1 MNMAKLFSK
10 VLKVFSKQPS
20 KSMAPQDE
28 QRLKFALENS
38 PDGLWDWNL
47 ITNEVYFSS
56 RWKEMLGFAGD
67 ELEGSAE
74 EWENRIHPG
83 DLPRVKNVLDDHL
96 MGKTPVFNCEY
107 RVRCSDGSFKWVFDH
122 AVVVSRDTAGKP
134 LLLIG
139 SYTDITYRRLYEE
152 RINSLVTRFESAT
165 HAAKFGVLE
174 WDLLKNTISADRQFY
189 SQYGA
194 EAEDFSDALGG
205 WLKHVHPSERDH
217 CEQELRYALIARQ
230 QFIITFQVLWPNGTV
245 HSLKIAT
252 DIIRNEVGK
261 PIKMLGVQWDV
272 TREQE
277 IDRQKS
283 EFVSLASHQLRTP
296 LTSIRWFTE
305 LLLDDKTLSRE
316 QKDYVKEIYKGDLRM
331 IDLVDALLNVSRL
344 ELGTFTINPRRIDI
358 IEMMKSVLKELKP
371 QILSR
376 SVNVVETYD
385 EKLHSYIADPNLIRI
400 IFLNPLTNAVK
411 YTKKDGTVSV
421 NLAINTKGSTVGG
434 MKLNRDCL
442 TMTIKDTGIGIPQK
456 QQSKIYSKLFRAE
469 NAQIEQ
475 TEGTGL
481 GLYLL
486 KEIVEQSG
494 GATWFISKENE
505 GTSFFV
511 VLPAA
516 GMTKMSGPQH

>member
-1 MNMAKLFSK
+1 M
-10 VLKVFSKQPS
+10 FSKQSSPA
-20 KSMAPQDE
+20 MAIQDQ

-38 PDGLWDWNL
+38 PDGLWEWNL
-47 ITNEVYFSS
+47 VTNEVYFSP
-56 RWKEMLGFAGD
+56 RLKEMLGFAKD
-67 ELEGSAE
+67 EIEGSPE
-74 EWENRIHPG
+74 EWESRIHPA
-83 DLPRVKNVLDDHL
+83 DLSRVKNVLNDHL
-96 MGKTPVFNCEY
+96 SGKTAVFNCEY
-107 RVRCSDGSFKWVFDH
+107 RVRCSDSSFKWVFDH
-122 AVVVSRDTAGKP
+122 GVVVSRDNAGRP
-134 LLLIG
+134 LTLIA

-174 WDLLKNTISADRQFY
+174 WDLIKNTISADRQFY
-189 SQYGA
+189 AQYGA
-194 EAEDFSDALGG
+194 EAEDFGDALDG
-205 WLKHVHPSERDH
+205 WLKHVHPTERDH

-252 DIIRNEVGK
+252 DIIRNDAGK

-305 LLLDDKTLSRE
+305 LLLDDKTMSKD
-316 QKDYVKEIYKGDLRM
+316 QKEYVKEIYRGDLRM

-344 ELGTFTINPRRIDI
+344 ELGTFTINPRRIDV
-358 IEMMKSVLKELKP
+358 IEMMKSVLRELRP
-371 QILSR
+371 QIISR
-376 SVNVVETYD
+376 SVNVVEAYD
-385 EKLHSYIADPNLIRI
+385 EHLRSYIADPNLIRI

-411 YTKKDGTVSV
+411 YTKKDGTVWI
-421 NLAINTKGSTVGG
+421 NLSINKKGTMIGG

-494 GATWFISKENE
+494 GATWFISMENE